1 MTPEELALLNG
12 QVKTAATEATQ
23 KVIDGAQATIKT
35 ATDNATA
42 LATEAKEASVKVKT
56 SIDQLGETV
65 KALGEKVATLAKSP
79 NVVSM
84 ADTGVSAKEAKDVSM
99 VKMIKGVI
107 TGDWR
112 GAEKEQ
118 EIQKAVQQK
127 AIEQGS
133 SVAGGYLIPTELSSE
148 IVDRIVAKNVLAQLG
163 VTQAR
168 PQRLHFDIPK
178 VNGGTTAYWVG
189 ENAEITESNM
199 DFGLISMRPKIVAA
213 LTGASRTSIDSGDA
227 GIMGII
233 EGDLTKALSAAIMT
247 KALYGDGTANTPI
260 GLLNTVGVK
269 TLNPGETSTGDVPTY
284 DLLLQMINKVED
296 DDIDGARWGFL
307 SRAGVFN
314 LLKKQKVPQF
324 SGQTDGQ
331 AVFAPIISDAALA
344 AAIGVPF
351 QKTSAV
357 SKTNGTNSNL
367 ANLIYGDWSQ
377 FVMATWGGLMIESTS
392 VGGKAFVNHMYLVK
406 ATMEMDFAVR
416 RPTAFVNDA
425 YVQQL
430 AQS

>member
-12 QVKTAATEATQ
+12 QVKTAALEA
-23 KVIDGAQATIKT
+23 IKPV
-35 ATDNATA
+35 TDNATA
-42 LATEAKEASVKVKT
+42 LATEAKEASVKVGKT
-56 SIDQLGETV
+56 MEELSESV
-65 KALGEKVATLAKSP
+65 KALGEKVAVLAKSP
-79 NVVSM
+79 NAVSM
-84 ADTGVSAKEAKDVSM
+84 AETGVSAKEARDVSM
-99 VKMIKGVI
+99 VKMIKGAI

-133 SVAGGYLIPTELSSE
+133 SAAGGYLIPTELSSD

-163 VTQAR
+163 VIQAR

-213 LTGASRTSIDSGDA
+213 LTGASRTSVDSGDA

-233 EGDLTKALSAAIMT
+233 ENDLTKALSSAIMT

-260 GLLNTVGVK
+260 GLLNTVGIK
-269 TLNPGETSTGDVPTY
+269 TLNSGGTTTGDVPTF
-284 DLLLQMINKVED
+284 DFLLKMINKVED

-314 LLKKQKVPQF
+314 NLKTQKIPQF

-331 AVFAPIISDAALA
+331 PVFAPILSDAMLA
-344 AAIGVPF
+344 AAIGTPF

-357 SKTNGTNSNL
+357 SKTNGTSTNL

-392 VGGKAFVNHMYLVK
+392 VGGKAFVNHMSLIK

-416 RPTAFVNDA
+416 GPTAFVNA
-425 YVQQL
+425 GYVQQL
-430 AQS
+430 TQS